1 MAKDKDI
8 VKEPATMVDER
19 QLTTSNMIVPIS
31 VVAAC
36 LIAFGTFAW
45 NTMDR
50 SVEKNR
56 VSVDELNCIMVEQ
69 NKKFYE
75 IQVNI
80 KELLWAIKANAEK
93 VNTHHAAD
101 VIQTPRDV
109 KDAIRNEQ
117 TK

>member
-8 VKEPATMVDER
+8 VKEPATMEDNQR
-19 QLTTSNMIVPIS
+19 ASNMIIPIG

-36 LIAFGTFAW
+36 LIAFSTFAW

-50 SVEKNR
+50 NVEKNR
-56 VSVDELNCIMVEQ
+56 VSVNELNCIIVEQ

-75 IQVNI
+75 IQTNI

-93 VNTHHAAD
+93 ADKHTKDD
-101 VIQTPRDV
+101 VIQTPYDV
-109 KDAIRNEQ
+109 EKAIRNVQ